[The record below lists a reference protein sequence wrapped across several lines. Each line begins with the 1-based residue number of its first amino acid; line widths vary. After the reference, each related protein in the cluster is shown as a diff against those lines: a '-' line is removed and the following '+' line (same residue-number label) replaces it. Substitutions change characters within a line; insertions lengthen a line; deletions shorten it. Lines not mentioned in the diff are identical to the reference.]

1 VEITGVVLQGQLDAK
16 VQALAAH
23 GLAGGDG
30 VLNMR
35 LKWQLGLTIRGRS
48 LHAAQYR

>member
-1 VEITGVVLQGQLDAK
+1 VEITGVVLQSQLDAK

-23 GLAGGDG
+23 GLTGSDG

-35 LKWQLGLTIRGRS
+35 LKRQLGLSICGRS
-48 LHAAQYR
+48 LHATQYR